1 MAWWLFKQEPEAY
14 SFADLTRERRTV
26 WDGVNNA
33 LAKKHLRAVRVG
45 DGVFFYETG
54 KVKAVVGEM
63 RVAGPPIET
72 DGQLSVEVE
81 AVVALARPVTLE
93 RIKAEPALADWELVK
108 LPRLSVM
115 PATEAQWRRIQQ
127 LGRLDG

>member
-1 MAWWLFKQEPEAY
+1 VARWLFKSEPESY
-14 SFADLTRERRTV
+14 SFADLARDKRTS

-45 DGVFFYETG
+45 DSVVFYETG

-63 RVAGPPIET
+63 KVVSPPNEI
-72 DGQLSVEVE
+72 DGELTVEVE
-81 AVVALARPVTLE
+81 AVAALARPVTLE
-93 RIKAEPALADWELVK
+93 RIKADAALADWELVK

-115 PATEAQWRRIQQ
+115 PATEAQWRRIQE
-127 LGRLDG
+127 LGRLER